1 MNTIVLKNA
10 IDINGQRVS
19 ELTYD
24 ENEITGI
31 LFATAEAK
39 KKGNAGGSL
48 SISPAAEF
56 DFALHLYL
64 GFAAI
69 IAVNQHI
76 DWSDLERIRGKDIA
90 EVMRIG
96 RNFMLGVS
104 DEDSQEKG
112 SEKLIEISAES
123 ITQVSETSNEN
134 D

>member
-24 ENEITGI
+24 ENEITGL

-39 KKGNAGGSL
+39 KKGNSGGSL

-104 DEDSQEKG
+104 DEDSQEKD